1 MTTTPSTASAATPS
15 TASAA
20 SAASAAPADARSV
33 LTAMYAAETRYLAA
47 GGPGRASFA
56 PLAPHFAPDVVLHQ
70 ADGLPYGGTW
80 RGHEGL
86 ERFFLAM
93 ADTWDRFDIVRQE
106 FLADGGTGARRT
118 VCVHSDIRA
127 RARAT
132 GRALA
137 FPILQAITVEE
148 GRIRE
153 VRPFYWDTAAI
164 AAACR

>member
-1 MTTTPSTASAATPS
+1 MTTTPRT
-15 TASAA
+15 
-20 SAASAAPADARSV
+20 DARSV

-70 ADGLPYGGTW
+70 AAALPYGGTW
-80 RGHEGL
+80 RGHSGL

-93 ADTWDRFDIVRQE
+93 ADTWAEFDIVRQE
-106 FLADGGTGARRT
+106 FLASGGDGGGSGGTGGRQT
-118 VCVHSDIRA
+118 VVVHSDIRA

-132 GRALA
+132 GRPLA
-137 FPILQAITVEE
+137 FPILQTITVEE

-164 AAACR
+164 AEACR